1 MNKEIQKIFQALE
14 EHLSAINENTSELQ
28 ALFDYVQEV
37 ESKIEKLSQR
47 LDQLQLSDVKQ
58 PGKAAI
64 SPLNQMEKKVF
75 LILYTEEMPLTFQ
88 ELSKKTNLALS
99 LIPECVSSLV
109 QKGIPLH
116 RSHCREQLVF
126 TLDKQFK
133 ELQAKENVV
142 NLSLQSFLE

>member
-28 ALFDYVQEV
+28 ALFDYLQEV
-37 ESKIEKLSQR
+37 ESKVDKLSRR
-47 LDQLQLSDVKQ
+47 LDQMQLSDVKQ
-58 PGKAAI
+58 PGKIII

-75 LILYTEEMPLTFQ
+75 LVLYTEEAPLTFQ
-88 ELSKKTNLALS
+88 EISKKANLILS
-99 LIPECVSSLV
+99 LIPECISSLV

-116 RSHCREQLVF
+116 RSYCREQLVF

-142 NLSLQSFLE
+142 NLSLQSFMD